1 MAEGFWPRVFES
13 FCSDIE
19 VVVLGMSLPSARP
32 RREMINVHQVQGD
45 KDAVMYLKNADH
57 DVVEGLFYTAK
68 RYGISTFIFQDQR
81 YDLVRNRDFSF
92 TVRLSDD
99 QVLTP
104 ESFS

>member
-1 MAEGFWPRVFES
+1 MA
-13 FCSDIE
+13 
-19 VVVLGMSLPSARP
+19 LPTARP
-32 RREMINVHQVQGD
+32 KRELINVHQVEGN
-45 KDAVMYLKNADH
+45 KDAILYLKNADH
-57 DVVEGLFYTAK
+57 NVVEGLFYTAK

-81 YDLVRNRDFSF
+81 YDLVRNKDFSF